1 MQMRTPAGQLARRI
15 GDQVEDPGRF
25 AGIGGRPGPSDDT
38 QQIRGWRPMPATDTA
53 CAITVRTT
61 TTYH

>member
-1 MQMRTPAGQLARRI
+1 MQMRTPAGQFARRI

-25 AGIGGRPGPSDDT
+25 AGTGGRPGPCDDT
-38 QQIRGWRPMPATDTA
+38 QQIRGRRPAPATNTGSYR
-53 CAITVRTT
+53 IR